1 MSRSTYFPPPPPPPP
16 RLPPYKPRGG
26 AKAPVVHKESPPPPG
41 SFGIGIEMELLLES
55 RFTPSAA
62 DNTFPRF
69 ARQCA
74 MSYNSSVPSPY
85 PRMHSLVQAQ
95 WEGVPHTQWV
105 LHHDPTC
112 ETQQEPW
119 GIEIISPLLRSHP
132 GSQWRQSVEALWS
145 FINQKYIAQSNA
157 DCSTHVH
164 ISRVEGFSTTDVK
177 RVAQAIIHFEPA
189 FEALVPPERR
199 GNEYSRS
206 NWLDNPQLGYQN
218 LSRDQSIELIESRN
232 TTDEI
237 IGIMNPNQS
246 KYFGWNFLPLKTFRT
261 IEFRRGSASLSA
273 NDAFTWVELAMSF
286 IQAAMIQPSS
296 QQLLRYPRTIGG
308 LKDFIQYAHL
318 PQQEGAY
325 NSAYL
330 QRLFT
335 GSHPNAKLNPIPVGH
350 LSEQK
355 RAKLQ
360 RKMDADTASNPMLD
374 IIASAQQ
381 HGVA

>member
-85 PRMHSLVQAQ
+85 PRMHSLVQA
-95 WEGVPHTQWV
+95 HKS
-105 LHHDPTC
+105 L
-112 ETQQEPW
+112 
-119 GIEIISPLLRSHP
+119 
-132 GSQWRQSVEALWS
+132 
-145 FINQKYIAQSNA
+145 
-157 DCSTHVH
+157 
-164 ISRVEGFSTTDVK
+164 
-177 RVAQAIIHFEPA
+177 AIIHFEPA